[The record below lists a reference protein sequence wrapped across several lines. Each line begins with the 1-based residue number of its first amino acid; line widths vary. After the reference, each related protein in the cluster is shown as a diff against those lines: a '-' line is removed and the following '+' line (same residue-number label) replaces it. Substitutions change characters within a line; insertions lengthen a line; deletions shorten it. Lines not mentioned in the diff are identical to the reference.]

1 MEIVE
6 PRAMEASIIERELR
20 IDQVGASSAYG
31 THHQCGLKISWIT
44 VNFPSIKCAPMPFE
58 MLL

>member
-1 MEIVE
+1 
-6 PRAMEASIIERELR
+6 MEASIIERELR